1 MTREDYL
8 KGLIIKRYGS
18 IRKFAEYTGIASS
31 TITSMLSKGVGGTSV
46 DTVIKI
52 CKALGITVEELQN
65 IESKDNIK
73 KESNKPITIAA
84 HLPEGV
90 ELTEEEMKQVN
101 DFVQFIISKRDN
113 QKWGDIPCYT
123 KNFLSRLITKG

>member
-8 KGLIIKRYGS
+8 KGLIIKRFGS

-65 IESKDNIK
+65 IK
-73 KESNKPITIAA
+73 KESNKPTTIAA

-90 ELTEEEMKQVN
+90 ELTEEEQKQL
-101 DFVQFIISKRDN
+101 DDYIQFILFI
-113 QKWGDIPCYT
+113 G
-123 KNFLSRLITKG
+123 

>member
-8 KGLIIKRYGS
+8 KGLIIKRFGS
-18 IRKFAEYTGIASS
+18 IRKFAEYTGIPSS

-73 KESNKPITIAA
+73 KESNKPTTIAA

-90 ELTEEEMKQVN
+90 ELTEEEMKRVN

-113 QKWGDIPCYT
+113 QK
-123 KNFLSRLITKG
+123 

>member
-8 KGLIIKRYGS
+8 KGLIIKRFGS

-73 KESNKPITIAA
+73 KESNKPTTIAS

-113 QKWGDIPCYT
+113 RK
-123 KNFLSRLITKG
+123 